1 MFNKLNIKKIMNNYR
16 KYILIGMLVPFMVLC
31 SCSNDFLDAP
41 SENQLTPADLPEGIT
56 AFDGI
61 AESLYFKPWFTFNDK
76 FLIAVGDMYAG
87 NAFTFD
93 GAYAQFKDA
102 QVTSQ
107 NPILAEGYVSLFS
120 VIDQSNNLMKLVEE
134 RKSELPEASYKN
146 AMAISRFM
154 RANAYFYLVRV
165 FGAVPIV
172 NGAGTAAQ
180 PKRNV
185 IDDVYK
191 FIKLDL
197 EFAAENLPDNSVKPG
212 YVNSTVAKGMLA
224 KVHLTLKEYTEC
236 AAITQKIIGGQF
248 SLIQNYGNL
257 FSSPEN
263 NNSAESM
270 FALQWK
276 AIATQW
282 GTQNTN
288 QAYIVPA
295 GSGITGGGD
304 GWGVYLPSIS
314 LQNQFEPNDAR
325 KINTIMTDGDV
336 YPELLKSQGGF
347 KYKKILSPTAS
358 NFRKYIVGS
367 AAERNDVFFMR
378 TSQNTIILRYSDI
391 LLMHAEAMLAGASL
405 TTETSA
411 LSAFNAVRIRAGL
424 PTKAVLT
431 RTDLFHERR
440 IEFALE
446 GQYFFDLKR
455 RGMSEA
461 LPIISQQE
469 VGFFSDDA
477 RTDLISRKITPASNY
492 FELPI
497 PQSAIDANPSLLDAP
512 IPFNFN

>member
-1 MFNKLNIKKIMNNYR
+1 MKKRLKLYIMAMLTALLS
-16 KYILIGMLVPFMVLC
+16 LI
-31 SCSNDFLDAP
+31 SCSDEFLNAP
-41 SENQLTPADLPEGIT
+41 SENQLTPSDLPEGVT

-61 AESLYFKPWFTFNDK
+61 AESLYFKPWFSFNDK

-93 GAYAQFKDA
+93 GAYSQFLNA

-107 NPILAEGYVSLFS
+107 NPILTEGYVSLFS
-120 VIDQSNNLMKLVEE
+120 VIDQSNNLMSLVEDQ
-134 RKSELPEASYKN
+134 KATLPEQSYKS
-146 AMAISRFM
+146 AIAISRFM
-154 RANAYFYLVRV
+154 RANAYFYLVRT

-172 NGAGTAAQ
+172 DRAGAAAQ
-180 PKRNV
+180 PKRNR
-185 IDDVYK
+185 IEDVYK

-197 EFAAENLPDNSVKPG
+197 QYAAENLPETAPKRG
-212 YVNSTVAKGMLA
+212 YITKLVAKGVLA
-224 KVHLTLKEYTEC
+224 KVHLTLNEYAEC
-236 AAITQKIIGGQF
+236 AALTQEIMGGQYT
-248 SLIQNYGNL
+248 LIQQYGNL

-276 AIATQW
+276 AIATEW

-295 GSGITGGGD
+295 GTGITGGAD

-314 LQNQFEPNDAR
+314 LQSNFEPQDGR
-325 KINTIMTDGDV
+325 KKNTIMTDGDF
-336 YPELLKSQGGF
+336 YPELLTSKGGF
-347 KYKKILSPTAS
+347 TYKKILSATGA

-391 LLMHAEAMLAGASL
+391 LLMHAEAILAGANA
-405 TTETSA
+405 TTDASA
-411 LSAFNAVRIRAGL
+411 LNAFNQVRTRAGL
-424 PTKAVLT
+424 PIKTVLT
-431 RTDLFHERR
+431 RDDLFKERR

-455 RGMSEA
+455 RGLAEA
-461 LPIISQQE
+461 TSIISQQE
-469 VGFFSDDA
+469 VGFYSDDA
-477 RTDLISRKITPASNY
+477 RTVLVSNRITPSSTY
-492 FELPI
+492 FELPL
-497 PQSAIDANPSLLDAP
+497 PQSAIDTNPSLLEP
-512 IPFNFN
+512 PVPFNFN

>member
-1 MFNKLNIKKIMNNYR
+1 MKKR
-16 KYILIGMLVPFMVLC
+16 FKILMLGVLVPLLSLS
-31 SCSNDFLDAP
+31 SCSDEFLDAP
-41 SENQLTPADLPEGIT
+41 SENQLTPSDLPEGIT

-93 GAYAQFKDA
+93 GAYAQFKDG

-107 NPILAEGYVSLFS
+107 NPILTEGYTSLFS
-120 VIDQSNNLMKLVEE
+120 VVDQSNNLMKLVEE
-134 RKSELPEASYKN
+134 RKSELPEASYKSS
-146 AMAISRFM
+146 ISIARFM
-154 RANAYFYLVRV
+154 RANAYFYLVRT

-172 NGAGTAAQ
+172 AGAGTAAQ
-180 PKRNV
+180 PKRNLV
-185 IDDVYK
+185 DDVYK

-197 EFAAENLPDNSVKPG
+197 EYAIANLPDTSAKKG
-212 YVNSTVAKGMLA
+212 YVNKTVAMGILA
-224 KVHLTLKEYTEC
+224 KVHLTLKEYT
-236 AAITQKIIGGQF
+236 AAAALTQQVMGKY
-248 SLIQNYGNL
+248 SLISEYGNL

-295 GSGITGGGD
+295 GTGITGGGD

-314 LQNQFEPNDAR
+314 LISMYDAKDVR
-325 KINTIMTDGDV
+325 KTKTIMTDGDE
-336 YPELLKSQGGF
+336 YPELLIKSGGF
-347 KYKKILSPTAS
+347 KYKKILSATGA

-391 LLMHAEAMLAGASL
+391 LLMHAEAIMAGAAS
-405 TTETSA
+405 TSDGAA
-411 LSAFNAVRIRAGL
+411 LSAFNAVRTRAGL
-424 PTKAVLT
+424 ATKSILT
-431 RTDLFHERR
+431 RDDLFNERR
-440 IEFALE
+440 LEFALE

-455 RGMSEA
+455 RGLAEA
-461 LPIISQQE
+461 SAIVAQQE
-469 VGFFSDDA
+469 VGFYSDDA
-477 RTDLISRKITPASNY
+477 RTALISRKITPNAN
-492 FELPI
+492 FFQLPL
-497 PQSAIDANPSLLDAP
+497 PQSAIDTNPSLLEAP
-512 IPFNFN
+512 VSYNFQ

>member
-1 MFNKLNIKKIMNNYR
+1 MKNYR
-16 KYILIGMLVPFMVLC
+16 KIIIGILIPFLFFQ
-31 SCSNDFLDAP
+31 SCSNEFLDAP
-41 SENQLTPADLPEGIT
+41 SENQLTPADLPEGVT

-93 GAYAQFKDA
+93 GAYAQFRDA

-107 NPILAEGYVSLFS
+107 NPILTEGYVSLFS
-120 VIDQSNNLMKLVEE
+120 VIDQANNLMELVEA
-134 RKSELPEASYKN
+134 RKSELPEASYNN
-146 AMAISRFM
+146 AMGISRFM
-154 RANAYFYLVRV
+154 RAQAYFYLARV
-165 FGAVPIV
+165 FGPVPIV
-172 NGAGTAAQ
+172 DGAGTAPQ
-180 PKRNV
+180 PKRNN
-185 IDDVYK
+185 IEDVYK

-197 EFAAENLPDNSVKPG
+197 EFAVANLPETSLKPG
-212 YVNSTVAKGMLA
+212 YVNSVVAKGTLA
-224 KVHLTLKEYTEC
+224 KVHLTLKEYPE
-236 AAITQKIIGGQF
+236 AATLTQEVMGNQY
-248 SLIQNYGNL
+248 SLIDNYGNL

-270 FALQWK
+270 FALQWI

-295 GSGITGGGD
+295 GTGITGGGD

-314 LQNQFEPNDAR
+314 LQNQFEANDGR
-325 KINTIMTDGDV
+325 KVHTIMTDGDS
-336 YPELLKSQGGF
+336 YPDLLKSTGGF
-347 KYKKILSPTAS
+347 KYTKILSPTGA

-391 LLMHAEAMLAGASL
+391 LLMHAEAILAGGTS
-405 TTETSA
+405 TTGATA
-411 LSAFNAVRIRAGL
+411 LSAYNAVRVRAGL
-424 PTKAVLT
+424 PIKAVLT
-431 RTDLFHERR
+431 KDDLFHERR

-455 RGMSEA
+455 RGLSEA
-461 LPIISQQE
+461 TAIISQQE
-469 VGFFSDDA
+469 VGFYSNDE
-477 RTDLISRKITPASNY
+477 RTDLISRKVTPGANY
-492 FELPI
+492 FQLPI
-497 PQSAIDANPSLLDAP
+497 PQVAIDANPSLTADP
-512 IPFNFN
+512 VPFNFN

>member
-1 MFNKLNIKKIMNNYR
+1 MQKRFKIIMM
-16 KYILIGMLVPFMVLC
+16 GMLIPLLSLF
-31 SCSNDFLDAP
+31 SCSDEFLDAP

-61 AESLYFKPWFTFNDK
+61 AESLYFKPWFTMNDK

-107 NPILAEGYVSLFS
+107 NPILTEGYISLFS
-120 VIDQSNNLMKLVEE
+120 VVDQANNLMKLVEE
-134 RKSELPEASYKN
+134 RKSELPEESYKN
-146 AMAISRFM
+146 ANAISRFM
-154 RANAYFYLVRV
+154 RANAYFYLVRT

-172 NGAGTAAQ
+172 DRAGSAPQ
-180 PKRNV
+180 PKRN
-185 IDDVYK
+185 IIEDVYK
-191 FIKLDL
+191 FIKQDL
-197 EFAAENLPDNSVKPG
+197 EYAVANLPATSLKKG
-212 YVNSTVAKGMLA
+212 YVNKTVAMGILA
-224 KVHLTLKEYTEC
+224 KVHLTLKEYAEC
-236 AAITQKIIGGQF
+236 AALTQEIMGKQY
-248 SLIQNYGNL
+248 SLIQDYGKM

-276 AIATQW
+276 AIATEW

-295 GSGITGGGD
+295 GTGITGGGD

-314 LQNQFEPNDAR
+314 LQDGFEASDSR
-325 KINTIMTDGDV
+325 KKNTIMTDGDV
-336 YPELLKSQGGF
+336 YPELLQDEGGF
-347 KYKKILSPTAS
+347 KYKKIYSATAA

-391 LLMHAEAMLAGASL
+391 LLMHAEAILAGANS
-405 TTETSA
+405 TSEASA
-411 LSAFNAVRIRAGL
+411 LSAFNEVRTRAGL

-431 RTDLFHERR
+431 RDELFNERR
-440 IEFALE
+440 VEFALE

-455 RGMSEA
+455 RGIAEA
-461 LPIISQQE
+461 TAIISQQE
-469 VGFFSDDA
+469 VGFYSDDA
-477 RTDLISRKITPASNY
+477 RTLLVSRKVVPGPNY

-497 PQSAIDANPSLLDAP
+497 PQSAIDTNPSLLEP
-512 IPFNFN
+512 PVPFNFN

>member
-1 MFNKLNIKKIMNNYR
+1 MKNYC
-16 KYILIGMLVPFMVLC
+16 KMLMIGILMPLLVLY
-31 SCSNDFLDAP
+31 SCSNEFLDAP

-61 AESLYFKPWFTFNDK
+61 AESMYFRPWFAFNDK

-93 GAYAQFKDA
+93 GAYAQFRDI

-107 NPILAEGYVSLFS
+107 NPILTEGYVSLFS
-120 VIDQSNNLMKLVEE
+120 VIDQANNLMKLVEE
-134 RKSELPEASYKN
+134 RKSELPVASYNN
-146 AMAISRFM
+146 AIGISRFM

-172 NGAGTAAQ
+172 NGADTAAQ
-180 PKRNV
+180 PKRNIV
-185 IDDVYK
+185 EDVFK
-191 FIKLDL
+191 FIKMDL
-197 EFAAENLPDNSVKPG
+197 EFAAANLPETSTKPG
-212 YVNSTVAKGMLA
+212 YVNSVVAKGVLA
-224 KVHLTLKEYTEC
+224 KVHLTLNEFSEC
-236 AAITQKIIGGQF
+236 AALTEEIMGKQYN
-248 SLIQNYGNL
+248 LIEDYGNL

-295 GSGITGGGD
+295 GTGITGGGD
-304 GWGVYLPSIS
+304 GWGVYLPSVS
-314 LQNQFEPNDAR
+314 LQEQFEDNDTR
-325 KINTIMTDGDV
+325 RVHTIMLDGDF
-336 YPELLKSQGGF
+336 YPELLMTTGGF
-347 KYKKILSPTAS
+347 RYRKILSPTGS

-378 TSQNTIILRYSDI
+378 TSQNTIILRYSDV
-391 LLMHAEAMLAGASL
+391 LLMHAEAILAGGNS
-405 TTETSA
+405 TTDASA
-411 LSAFNAVRIRAGL
+411 LSAYNAVRTRAGL

-431 RTDLFHERR
+431 RDDLFNERR

-455 RGMSEA
+455 RGIIEA
-461 LPIISQQE
+461 AAIISQQE
-469 VGFFSDDA
+469 LGFYGDDE
-477 RTDLISRKITPASNY
+477 RTVLISRKVTPGINY
-492 FELPI
+492 FTLPI
-497 PQSAIDANPSLLDAP
+497 PQVAIDANPSLLEDP
-512 IPFNFN
+512 VPFNFN

>member
-1 MFNKLNIKKIMNNYR
+1 MKKYFNLFMIVLLVA
-16 KYILIGMLVPFMVLC
+16 ILSFT
-31 SCSNDFLDAP
+31 SCTNEFLDAP
-41 SENQLTPADLPEGIT
+41 SENQLTAADLPEGIT
-56 AFDGI
+56 PFDGI

-93 GAYAQFKDA
+93 GAYAQFKDG

-107 NPILAEGYVSLFS
+107 NPILTEGYVSLFS
-120 VIDQSNNLMKLVEE
+120 VVDQSNNLMKLVEE

-146 AMAISRFM
+146 SIAISRFM
-154 RANAYFYLVRV
+154 RANAYFYLVRS

-172 NGAGTAAQ
+172 DRAGTAAQ

-185 IDDVYK
+185 VADVYK

-197 EFAAENLPDNSVKPG
+197 EYAIENLPETSAKKG
-212 YVNSTVAKGMLA
+212 YVNKVVAKGILA
-224 KVHLTLKEYTEC
+224 KVHLTLNEYAE
-236 AAITQKIIGGQF
+236 AATLTQEIMGRQY
-248 SLIQNYGNL
+248 SLVQNYSNL

-263 NNSAESM
+263 NNSSESM

-295 GSGITGGGD
+295 DSGITGGGD

-314 LQNQFEPNDAR
+314 LISNFEANDAR
-325 KINTIMTDGDV
+325 KTSTIMSDGDF
-336 YPELLKSQGGF
+336 YPELLKNKGGF
-347 KYKKILSPTAS
+347 TYKKILSATGA

-378 TSQNTIILRYSDI
+378 TSQNTNILRYADV
-391 LLMHAEAMLAGASL
+391 LLMHAEAILAGGTS
-405 TTETSA
+405 TSNGSA
-411 LSAFNAVRIRAGL
+411 LNAFNEVRKRAGL
-424 PTKAVLT
+424 PTKTVLT
-431 RTDLFHERR
+431 RDDLFKERR

-455 RGMSEA
+455 RGLSEA
-461 LPIISQQE
+461 LAIVSQQE
-469 VGFFSDDA
+469 VGFYSDAA
-477 RTDLISRKITPASNY
+477 RTNLISRKVTPGANY
-492 FELPI
+492 FDLPL
-497 PQSAIDANPSLLDAP
+497 PQSAIDTNPSLLEAP
-512 IPFNFN
+512 VPYNFN

>member
-1 MFNKLNIKKIMNNYR
+1 MKKLFKLFLM
-16 KYILIGMLVPFMVLC
+16 GMLIPLLSLF
-31 SCSNDFLDAP
+31 SCSDDFLDAP
-41 SENQLTPADLPEGIT
+41 SENQLTPADLPEGVT

-87 NAFTFD
+87 NAFSFD

-120 VIDQSNNLMKLVEE
+120 VVDQSNNLMKLVED

-146 AMAISRFM
+146 AIAISRFM
-154 RANAYFYLVRV
+154 RANAYFYLVRT
-165 FGAVPIV
+165 FGAVPIISK
-172 NGAGTAAQ
+172 AGSAKQ
-180 PKRNV
+180 PKRNL
-185 IDDVYK
+185 ISDIYK
-191 FIKLDL
+191 FIKQDL
-197 EFAAENLPDNSVKPG
+197 EYAVQNLPERSVKKG
-212 YVNSTVAKGMLA
+212 YVTKYAAMGILA
-224 KVHLTLKEYTEC
+224 KVHLTLNEYTES
-236 AAITQKIIGGQF
+236 AALTQQIIGNQYT
-248 SLIQNYGNL
+248 LIQDYGNL

-276 AIATQW
+276 AIATEW

-288 QAYIVPA
+288 QAYIVP
-295 GSGITGGGD
+295 GDTGITGGGD

-314 LQNQFEPNDAR
+314 LQDGFEPKDTR
-325 KINTIMTDGDV
+325 KKNTIMTDGDF
-336 YPELLKSQGGF
+336 YPELLKNQGGF
-347 KYKKILSPTAS
+347 TYKKILSSTGA

-391 LLMHAEAMLAGASL
+391 LLMNSEAILAGANS
-405 TTETSA
+405 TTSPAA
-411 LSAFNAVRIRAGL
+411 LSSFNEVRLRAGL
-424 PTKAVLT
+424 PVKTVLT
-431 RTDLFHERR
+431 RDELFNERR

-455 RGMSEA
+455 RGLAEA
-461 LPIISQQE
+461 TAIISQQE
-469 VGFFSDDA
+469 VGFYSDPA
-477 RTDLISRKITPASNY
+477 RTELVSRKITPGTTY
-492 FELPI
+492 FELPL
-497 PQSAIDANPSLLDAP
+497 PQSAIDTNPSLLETP
-512 IPFNFN
+512 VPFNFN